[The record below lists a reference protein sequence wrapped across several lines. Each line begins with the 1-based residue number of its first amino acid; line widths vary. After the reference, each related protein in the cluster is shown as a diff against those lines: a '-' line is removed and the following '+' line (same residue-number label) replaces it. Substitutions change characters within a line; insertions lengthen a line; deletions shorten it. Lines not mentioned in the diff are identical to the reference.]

1 MPPARRRSSAKQ
13 DEKDTATQAA
23 SETTEAEATEG
34 EDEGEEDEKPAR
46 APRTPKTYTVVDA
59 ELANSLV
66 GEDFDEINEGDAVT
80 GEMLDSMRSNKAKWD
95 SPEDGGIKH
104 VFGSNSA
111 IPLRNIYNK
120 WVAAQDEENA
130 LSLDDVDGLYEALIS
145 GEGWVTLAA
154 RCGDDVTPA
163 QVREAL
169 KDKVMDEHDVDITEG
184 GRAYGKGENWTWV
197 SAEQLNEAKA
207 ANGNGSDED
216 EEDEESDEDTE
227 AASDE
232 DDADDTEA
240 EAATEEEAPA
250 PRRRRRA
257 PTQ

>member
-1 MPPARRRSSAKQ
+1 MPPARRRSGAKQ
-13 DEKDTATQAA
+13 DAANTAVEDT
-23 SETTEAEATEG
+23 TTEAEATEG

-46 APRTPKTYTVVDA
+46 APRTPKTYTVVNA

-120 WVAAQDEENA
+120 WVAAQDEDNA
-130 LSLDDVDGLYEALIS
+130 LSLDDVDGLYDALIS
-145 GEGWVTLAA
+145 GEGWVKLAA
-154 RCGDDVTPA
+154 RCGDDVTPT

-169 KDKVMDEHDVDITEG
+169 KDKVMEEHDVDITEG

-216 EEDEESDEDTE
+216 EDEDEESDEDTE
-227 AASDE
+227 ASSD
-232 DDADDTEA
+232 DDDTEDD
-240 EAATEEEAPA
+240 ESTEEEAPA